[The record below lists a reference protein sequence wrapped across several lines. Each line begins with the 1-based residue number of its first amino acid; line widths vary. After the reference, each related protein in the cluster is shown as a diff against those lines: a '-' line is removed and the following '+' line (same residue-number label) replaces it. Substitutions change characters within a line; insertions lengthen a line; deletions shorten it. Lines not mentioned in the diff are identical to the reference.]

1 MTPYL
6 QQVIDRFILT
16 TRDRNNGGEK
26 GSFVHRI
33 TTTPQG
39 RQTVVEGVPG
49 EPRIL
54 SAQGAA
60 PDHRGEVCAL
70 AAGGVRFVHFA
81 YEGSGVAEFTLDSEY
96 LGVHYTSR
104 GERTYS
110 VNNTIIARAQ
120 AGDYVFAINKSPLLK
135 LSLSGNFAGLSV
147 FIPIPPTQRFSL
159 RNKPD
164 PQEGLKPYLEHGL
177 VVSGPSNL
185 WGTHLAYALDHAVAL
200 SLSGA
205 DAKATGPLLDE
216 YLYLIFCHELAAQ
229 AKLRDTDQQYVA
241 IPLKLK
247 TAEAFIVENAVRA
260 PSVKEVALEAGLSV
274 RNLHTLFVK
283 FRGMSPGEFI
293 RERRLI
299 GMRNAL
305 RRAKGS
311 TTVSEIATFWG
322 YHNFGNFAAAY
333 KKRFGERPSET
344 LGRAELTDRPTTDI
358 GISRVLER

>member
-6 QQVIDRFILT
+6 QQAIDRFILT
-16 TRDRNNGGEK
+16 TRERNNGGEK
-26 GSFVHRI
+26 GPFVHRI
-33 TTTPQG
+33 TTAQQG
-39 RQTVVEGVPG
+39 RQTIVEGVPG

-54 SAQGAA
+54 TPQDGTS
-60 PDHRGEVCAL
+60 DLTGEVCAL

-81 YEGSGVAEFTLDSEY
+81 YEGRGVAEFTLDSEY

-110 VNNTIIARAQ
+110 VNNSIIARAR

-135 LSLSGNFAGLSV
+135 LSLSANFAGLSV
-147 FIPIPPTQRFSL
+147 FIPIPPAQRFSL

-185 WGTHLAYALDHAVAL
+185 WGTHLAYALDHAVA
-200 SLSGA
+200 SSSPGV

-216 YLYLIFCHELAAQ
+216 YLYLIFCHELAPQ
-229 AKLRDTDQQYVA
+229 ATLRDTDQQYVA

-247 TAEAFIVENAVRA
+247 TAEAFVIENAVRA

-305 RRAKGS
+305 RNAKGN
-311 TTVSEIATFWG
+311 TTVSEIATLWG

-344 LGRAELTDRPTTDI
+344 LGRTE
-358 GISRVLER
+358 

>member
-1 MTPYL
+1 MTSHL
-6 QQVIDRFILT
+6 QQAIDRFILT
-16 TRDRNNGGEK
+16 TRDRNKGEAK
-26 GSFVHRI
+26 GPFVHRI
-33 TTTPQG
+33 TTVEQG
-39 RQTVVEGVPG
+39 RQTIVEGVPG

-54 SAQGAA
+54 SAQDATS
-60 PDHRGEVCAL
+60 DLTGEVCAL
-70 AAGGVRFVHFA
+70 AAGGVRFVHYA
-81 YEGSGVAEFTLDSEY
+81 YEGRGVAEFTLDSEY

-110 VNNTIIARAQ
+110 VNNEIIARAE

-147 FIPIPPTQRFSL
+147 FIPIPAEQRFSL
-159 RNKPD
+159 RNKPGT
-164 PQEGLKPYLEHGL
+164 QEGLKPYLEHGL
-177 VVSGPSNL
+177 VVSGPSSL

-200 SLSGA
+200 FSSGA
-205 DAKATGPLLDE
+205 DTTATGPLLDE

-241 IPLKLK
+241 IPLKLR
-247 TAEAFIVENAVRA
+247 TAEAFVIENVVRA
-260 PSVKEVALEAGLSV
+260 PSVKEVAQEAGLSV

-299 GMRNAL
+299 GIRNAL
-305 RRAKGS
+305 RQAKS
-311 TTVSEIATFWG
+311 NSTVSETATLWG

-344 LGRAELTDRPTTDI
+344 LGRVE
-358 GISRVLER
+358 

>member
-6 QQVIDRFILT
+6 QQVIDRFILAA
-16 TRDRNNGGEK
+16 RDRDNGGDK
-26 GSFVHRI
+26 GPFVHRI
-33 TTTPQG
+33 TTAQQG
-39 RQTVVEGVPG
+39 RQTIVEGVPG

-54 SAQGAA
+54 SAQDATA
-60 PDHRGEVCAL
+60 DLTGEVCAL

-81 YEGSGVAEFTLDSEY
+81 YEGRGVAEFALDSEY

-110 VNNTIIARAQ
+110 VNNAIIARAG

-135 LSLSGNFAGLSV
+135 LSLSDNFAGLSV
-147 FIPIPPTQRFSL
+147 FIPIPPAQRFSL

-164 PQEGLKPYLEHGL
+164 PQESLKSYLEHGL

-185 WGTHLAYALDHAVAL
+185 WGTHLAYALDYAVA
-200 SLSGA
+200 SSSSGA
-205 DAKATGPLLDE
+205 DAKTAGPLLDE

-229 AKLRDTDQQYVA
+229 AKQRDTDQQYVA
-241 IPLKLK
+241 IPLKLR
-247 TAEAFIVENAVRA
+247 TAEAFVIENAVRA

-305 RRAKGS
+305 RHAKGN
-311 TTVSEIATFWG
+311 TTVSEIATLWG
-322 YHNFGNFAAAY
+322 YQNFGNFAASY

-344 LGRAELTDRPTTDI
+344 LGRAE
-358 GISRVLER
+358 